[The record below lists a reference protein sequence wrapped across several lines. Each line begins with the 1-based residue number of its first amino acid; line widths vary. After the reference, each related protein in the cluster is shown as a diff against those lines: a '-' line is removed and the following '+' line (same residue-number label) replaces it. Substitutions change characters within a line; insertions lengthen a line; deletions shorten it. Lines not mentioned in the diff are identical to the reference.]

1 MRLDI
6 TEKSAALV
14 SSEKKKA
21 VRIGLLG
28 MYASANLGDTAIQ
41 TAVLAGLRSRRADV
55 DFVGLS
61 PDPEDTVRTYGIP
74 GFPISGED
82 RRVSLPTNRPV
93 HSHGKLLLDK
103 AVNHLPFWRRFH
115 ALKNIY
121 RQMCDLDMLLI
132 SGGGQITD
140 SWGGTWAQPFRLFAW
155 CMCAKLNG
163 KPIASFAVGVDDLR
177 GRLSAWFAVH
187 ALRVAKYRTFRDTI
201 SLEILRDKGLNVAAS
216 VCPDP
221 AFGFCPPPAAGVEA
235 RAVTDPKF
243 VVISPISFGAFQK
256 ANDAGYEGYLTALA
270 KVAEALLK
278 QGLKVQFVCS
288 QIKMDPPVV
297 SQVVSR
303 MGTDVGVSMAEVK
316 TVNDFVLAVRDAQ
329 LVIASRLHALILSLV
344 AGTPIVAIA
353 PGRKVKQQMID
364 VGLEDYCLDLK
375 SLQVAALLSRVQTAL
390 DRRDEL
396 QKLISLRINELLEK
410 LEEAFDRLVTFVP
423 DRLSINLEN
432 QLPPERT

>member
-1 MRLDI
+1 MRLDV
-6 TEKSAALV
+6 TEKFAALV

-41 TAVLAGLRSRRADV
+41 TTVMAGLRSRRVDV

-82 RRVSLPTNRPV
+82 MRVSLPANGPV
-93 HSHGKLLLDK
+93 HSQGKLLLDK
-103 AVNHLPFWRRFH
+103 AVNHLPFWRRFL
-115 ALKNIY
+115 ALKKIY
-121 RQMCDLDMLLI
+121 RQMSDLDMLLI

-163 KPIASFAVGVDDLR
+163 KPIVSFAVGVDDLGR
-177 GRLSAWFAVH
+177 RLSAWFAVH
-187 ALRVAKYRTFRDTI
+187 ALRLAKYRTFRDII
-201 SLEILRDKGLNVAAS
+201 SLDILRNKGLNAAAS

-221 AFGFCPPPAAGVEA
+221 AFGVGAPSAGGVDD
-235 RAVTDPKF
+235 RAGTKPKF
-243 VVISPISFGAFQK
+243 VVISPISFQAFQK
-256 ANDAGYEGYLTALA
+256 ARDAEYDAYLTVLA
-270 KVAEALLK
+270 NASEALLK
-278 QGLKVQFVCS
+278 QGHKVRFVCS

-316 TVNDFVLAVRDAQ
+316 TVNDFVLAVRDAE
-329 LVIASRLHALILSLV
+329 LVIGSRLHALILSLV
-344 AGTPIVAIA
+344 AGTPIIAIS
-353 PGRKVKQQMID
+353 PGRKVRQQMID
-364 VGLEDYCLDLK
+364 VGLEDYCLELK
-375 SLQVAALLSRVQTAL
+375 TLQAGALLSRMQTAL

-396 QKLISLRINELLEK
+396 RKLISLRVHELLEK

-423 DRLSINLEN
+423 SAG
-432 QLPPERT
+432 